1 LIDEALSSV
10 KLNTISKPVDLDILD
25 KKIRSLEI
33 ELEAKKT
40 EMGTGTKKE
49 VPVPEKD
56 NLDKLR
62 QEIASKKEEYT
73 RLESTWK
80 KEKDLI
86 N

>member
-1 LIDEALSSV
+1 
-10 KLNTISKPVDLDILD
+10 LD

-33 ELEAKKT
+33 ELEAKKG
-40 EMGTGTKKE
+40 ELKE
-49 VPVPEKD
+49 SGLKFKSPDSVKD
-56 NLDKLR
+56 NLDKLK

-73 RLESTWK
+73 RLESTWR